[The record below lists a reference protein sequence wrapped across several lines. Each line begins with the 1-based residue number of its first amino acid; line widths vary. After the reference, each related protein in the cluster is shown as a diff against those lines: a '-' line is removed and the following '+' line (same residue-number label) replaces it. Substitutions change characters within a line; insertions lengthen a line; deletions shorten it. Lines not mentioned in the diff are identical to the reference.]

1 MFKKGIRL
9 ALTGL
14 FLLVG
19 FASGARAASP
29 EEAQALAEKAVALV
43 KAEGDKAFPKISDPN
58 GEYVKG
64 DLYVTVI
71 NKQGVILAN
80 LNPKLIGVN
89 MWEATDPD
97 GVKITQL
104 SFTATEKS
112 ETAWINYKFTNPVSK
127 KIEPKKTWVHRVG
140 DMVVQAGVYIS
151 Q

>member
-97 GVKITQL
+97 GVKFTQQAWK
-104 SFTATEKS
+104 ATEQS
-112 ETAWINYKFTNPVSK
+112 PSAWVTYKFTNPESK
-127 KIEPKKTWVHRVG
+127 RIEPKKAWVRRVG
-140 DMVVQAGVYIS
+140 DFVLQTGVYIKE
-151 Q
+151 